1 MTIALHQILP
11 GTGRGT
17 APRSGGVEGA
27 PPIAPLSPNRFAQP
41 VPPLANRWAQ
51 PPAPSTTSFAGGP
64 PPHAGE
70 DL

>member
-1 MTIALHQILP
+1 MMVTAIQILP

-27 PPIAPLSPNRFAQP
+27 LLIAPLSPNRFAKP
-41 VPPLANRWAQ
+41 IPPLANGCVQ

-64 PPHAGE
+64 PPLAGE
-70 DL
+70 EL